1 MKCVFERRISTAATF
16 RKLFSSVNVLYLA
29 GRSASNSGY
38 TSIPGAQITAVT
50 KTAYI
55 LSFFNGYLGVW
66 RVVNGAVDPT
76 PIRHDQNQ
84 GGLYYRTSSN
94 EFRYYNGNY
103 TSGTGTGTATYGC
116 TLALVEFP
124 GAHIQQVEAVL
135 GSNAFGRLAYRN
147 NSSTATGQ
155 VAISTALNYSG
166 VLVAQGDRFDAWAP
180 DGHGSLE
187 YIGGGGT
194 QIAATNTSYLRSQN
208 AAYGY
213 SFVGVV

>member
-1 MKCVFERRISTAATF
+1 MNCVFERRIATAATF
-16 RKLFSSVNVLYLA
+16 RKLFSSVSVRYIT
-29 GRSASNSGY
+29 GRNTSNTGY
-38 TSIPGAQITAVT
+38 TSIPGARITAVT

-84 GGLYYRTSSN
+84 GGIYYRTSSN
-94 EFRYYNGNY
+94 EFRYYTGNY

-116 TLALVEFP
+116 TLVLVEFP
-124 GAHIQQVEAVL
+124 GFHVQQVEAVL

-147 NSSTATGQ
+147 NSSTATGS
-155 VAISTALNYSG
+155 VNKTTALTYSG
-166 VLVAQGDRFDAWAP
+166 VLIAAGSDFDAWAP
-180 DGHGSLE
+180 DGNGDVE
-187 YIGGGGT
+187 YIGGSSNQIGT
-194 QIAATNTSYLRSQN
+194 TNTSSLRLSA